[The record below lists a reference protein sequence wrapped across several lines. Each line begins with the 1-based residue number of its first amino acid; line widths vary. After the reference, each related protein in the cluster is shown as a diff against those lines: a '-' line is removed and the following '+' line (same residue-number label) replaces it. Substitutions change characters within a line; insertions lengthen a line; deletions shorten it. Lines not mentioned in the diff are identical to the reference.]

1 MAYAWAYDSSSRR
14 VSNRRALVAGMASG
28 GHVTRTL
35 LTPTRHLDLLLISYG
50 TNANLDMG
58 TADVGSGRSMV
69 KVFNVS
75 AIATGAPANYT
86 ADGVVLGWGLRN
98 SVGLAA
104 HPANG
109 GIWSVENSLD
119 QLSRLGVDLHKG
131 AAPSPIQSNNP

>member
-1 MAYAWAYDSSSRR
+1 
-14 VSNRRALVAGMASG
+14 MASEV
-28 GHVTRTL
+28 HVTRTL
-35 LTPTRHLDLLLISYG
+35 LAPTRHPDLLLISRG
-50 TNANLDMG
+50 SNENLDMG
-58 TADVGSGRSMV
+58 TADVSSGRSMI

-75 AIATGAPANYT
+75 AIAAAGGAPANYT

-104 HPANG
+104 HPADG

-131 AAPSPIQSNNP
+131 AAPSPIQPKNPWRSPFPC